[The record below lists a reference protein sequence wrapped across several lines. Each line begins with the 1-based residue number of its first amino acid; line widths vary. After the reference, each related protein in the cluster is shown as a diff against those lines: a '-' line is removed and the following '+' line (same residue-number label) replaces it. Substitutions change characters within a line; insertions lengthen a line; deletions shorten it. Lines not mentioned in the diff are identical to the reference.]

1 MEILAVTPDAL
12 GTAFAGDPTKQQQ
25 WNAFIQDV
33 AVDPGPPV
41 DVLKVA

>member
-1 MEILAVTPDAL
+1 MAAMPDVL
-12 GTAFAGDPTKQQQ
+12 GTALAEDPTKQQQ

-33 AVDPGPPV
+33 AIDPGPPV